1 MWINSCHAAENRK
14 AGAKLQKIFQIAVIL
29 LKSLLYKA
37 VIVIVFNY
45 Y

>member
-29 LKSLLYKA
+29 LKIFALHGILYWL
-37 VIVIVFNY
+37 FNHY
-45 Y
+45 